1 MTVQPARPVVL
12 FYCQRSLGMGH
23 LIRSMALA
31 AGLAQAFRV
40 VFLNGGPL
48 PKGINMPAGVE
59 IINLPPVGLNADNQ
73 LVSSDRRRTA
83 ERAFELR
90 RKIILET
97 FQSLRP
103 QIVLIELFP
112 FGRKK
117 FAGELLPLL
126 DEARGGSRPRPLIIC
141 SLRDILVGRR
151 TDQQK
156 HDARAVSIA
165 NQYFDAILVHSDPRF
180 ARLEESFQA
189 CSKLRPAI
197 HYTGYVSF
205 KRDAERDAEIIRGN
219 RVIVSAGGGIVGR
232 SLFQTAVEAHAL
244 LRDENVEMKIIAGPF
259 LPEPEWQELRQIARG
274 RKGLQLSR
282 CIPDLCEQMRAAA
295 ASVSQCGYNTSLDIL
310 QSGVPALVVPY
321 AEGLED
327 EQTRRAERLSQL
339 GAIRVLEHRLMNP
352 RSLADEIRSLLKFK
366 PKRAALDLNGVAN
379 SAQTLESLLQ
389 KEQSLAASSSLA
401 AATGAAATL
410 AETTLAEE
418 ARL

>member
-1 MTVQPARPVVL
+1 MAVQPSRPVVL
-12 FYCQRSLGMGH
+12 FYCQHSLGMGH
-23 LIRSMALA
+23 LVRSTLLA
-31 AGLAQAFRV
+31 AGLAKRFRA

-59 IINLPPVGLNADNQ
+59 IINLPPLGIDADNR
-73 LVSSDRRRTA
+73 LVSRDRRRTV
-83 ERAFELR
+83 ERACELR

-117 FAGELLPLL
+117 FASELLPLL
-126 DEARGGSRPRPLIIC
+126 DEASVGSRPRPLIVC
-141 SLRDILVGRR
+141 SLRDILVGQR
-151 TDQQK
+151 TNQQR
-156 HDARAVSIA
+156 HEARAVSVA

-205 KRDAERDAEIIRGN
+205 KRDACRDAQIIRRN
-219 RVIVSAGGGIVGR
+219 RVVVSAGGGIVGR
-232 SLFQTAVEAHAL
+232 ALFQTAIEAHAL

-259 LPEPEWQELRQIARG
+259 LPEPEWQELRQYARG

-282 CIPDLCEQMRAAA
+282 RVPDLCAQMRAAS
-295 ASVSQCGYNTSLDIL
+295 ASISQCGYNTSLDIL
-310 QSGVPALVVPY
+310 QSGVPALVVPF

-327 EQTRRAERLSQL
+327 EQTRRAERLRQL
-339 GAIRVLEHRLMNP
+339 GAVRVFEQRRMNP
-352 RSLADEIRSLLKFK
+352 HSLADEIRSLLKFK
-366 PKRAALDLNGVAN
+366 PNIAALDLNGVEN
-379 SAQTLESLLQ
+379 SAQVLESLFQ
-389 KEQSLAASSSLA
+389 KEQSNMAGPALA
-401 AATGAAATL
+401 AATAQ
-410 AETTLAEE
+410 E